1 MQEFEN
7 MGNQMPLHG
16 ASVYAELERRLKV
29 YANTKNINLNT
40 TLNLVVKKGL
50 EELEKEL

>member
-16 ASVYAELERRLKV
+16 ASVYAELERRLKA
-29 YANTKNINLNT
+29 YASAKNININT
-40 TLNLVVKKGL
+40 ALNLVVKNGL
-50 EELEKEL
+50 ETLEKEV

>member
-1 MQEFEN
+1 MKEFEN

-16 ASVYAELERRLKV
+16 ASIYAQLEKRLKV

-40 TLNLVVKKGL
+40 ALNLVVLKGL
-50 EELEKEL
+50 EVLEKEL